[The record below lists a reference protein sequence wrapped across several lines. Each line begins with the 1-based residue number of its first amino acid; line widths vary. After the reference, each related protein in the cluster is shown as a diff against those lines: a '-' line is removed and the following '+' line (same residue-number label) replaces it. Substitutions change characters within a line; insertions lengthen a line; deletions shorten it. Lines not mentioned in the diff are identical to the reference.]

1 MEEWNIQIKL
11 NNEIIYATVALLAI
25 DAFASYLNLVSDY

>member
-1 MEEWNIQIKL
+1 MHIKL

-25 DAFASYLNLVSDY
+25 DAFACILKPGY

>member
-1 MEEWNIQIKL
+1 MEEWNMHIKL

-25 DAFASYLNLVSDY
+25 DAFACILKPVTEY